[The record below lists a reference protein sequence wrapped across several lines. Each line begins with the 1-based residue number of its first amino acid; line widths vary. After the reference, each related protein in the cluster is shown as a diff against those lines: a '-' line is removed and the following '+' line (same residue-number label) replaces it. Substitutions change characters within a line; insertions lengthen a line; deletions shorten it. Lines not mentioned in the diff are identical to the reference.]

1 MFDFVIN
8 LILIAASVVVC
19 FCIAVEL
26 VKARVRRESAISDA
40 GGIDEMVP
48 VRDNSC
54 ELWLHI
60 RGHDRTKP
68 VMLVLHGGP
77 GNPLMPI
84 AHTFQKPLE
93 KQFVVVQLDQRC
105 AGKSY
110 DSGVGT
116 GIPPTLPLMADDC
129 LHVTMYLKE
138 RFRQEKILLL
148 CHSWGTVLGTTL
160 VRLYPWHYAGYI
172 GVGQLVDF
180 VENERICYDTVLAD
194 AVRRKDRLAMDE
206 LREIAP
212 YPDGTHI
219 DPQKCEVM
227 RRFSTIYNFRSSL
240 HGFGGAVRYV
250 RSVLRS
256 PAYSLMDTAV
266 YAHNIFDTYRLI
278 FSRDLAA
285 YSVWKYP
292 HIYRV
297 PMYFISG
304 EHDIMTPIALSKA
317 FCSRIDC
324 PDTEF
329 YTIAGAGHSPMLDR
343 PGLFADI
350 VVNRIYPRIIDR
362 KE

>member
-1 MFDFVIN
+1 
-8 LILIAASVVVC
+8 
-19 FCIAVEL
+19 
-26 VKARVRRESAISDA
+26 
-40 GGIDEMVP
+40 
-48 VRDNSC
+48 
-54 ELWLHI
+54 
-60 RGHDRTKP
+60 
-68 VMLVLHGGP
+68 
-77 GNPLMPI
+77 
-84 AHTFQKPLE
+84 
-93 KQFVVVQLDQRC
+93 
-105 AGKSY
+105 
-110 DSGVGT
+110 
-116 GIPPTLPLMADDC
+116 
-129 LHVTMYLKE
+129 
-138 RFRQEKILLL
+138 
-148 CHSWGTVLGTTL
+148 
-160 VRLYPWHYAGYI
+160 
-172 GVGQLVDF
+172 
-180 VENERICYDTVLAD
+180 
-194 AVRRKDRLAMDE
+194 MDE